1 MLPDCRGR
9 GDGRCAPGAG
19 VYWEDETPDIPG
31 RARTTPSNPLK
42 TRRDIGL
49 QLLIFSLVAANFTM
63 IYLPQPVLPV
73 IRSEFGVTASRASLL
88 VSAVIFGMALSNLPF
103 GVLADRSPV
112 RPLVIAGGTVIAACG
127 LFCAAT
133 KSLWLMVAAR
143 FVQGLFVPSLTTCLV
158 VYLVRNLPPERLN
171 VVTGSYVAATVTG
184 GLGGRLLGGLI
195 HVPAHWRYAF
205 VTSSALLLCATVAAA
220 AGLPGEEGRRE
231 PGERPP
237 GFRALLSDPRSLR
250 SYLVA
255 FGGYFVFSSIFNYLP
270 FYLAGPPFEA
280 SVHVITLMYLS
291 YGVGIFA
298 GPLSGRMSNR
308 IGNGATMVLG
318 SMLFAAAIGAT
329 FIPSLPVV
337 AASLPLVCGGF
348 FSIHAAAAGS
358 LNRSLGSGRGRANSL
373 YVLFYYLG
381 GSLGI
386 TAGGHAYQRFGWRG
400 VAGLGILVL
409 ALPFAVGI
417 REDREGRP
425 SPRPSRHADA

>member
-1 MLPDCRGR
+1 M
-9 GDGRCAPGAG
+9 
-19 VYWEDETPDIPG
+19 
-31 RARTTPSNPLK
+31 PLDV
-42 TRRDIGL
+42 RSDRGL

-63 IYLPQPVLPV
+63 IYLPQPVLHV
-73 IRSEFGVTASRASLL
+73 IRGEFGVTESVASLL

-103 GVLADRSPV
+103 GVLADRYPA
-112 RPLVIAGGTVIAACG
+112 RPLFIAGGTVIALAG

-133 KSLWLMVAAR
+133 SNLWLMVAAR

-171 VVTGSYVAATVTG
+171 VVTGSYVAATVAG

-205 VTSSALLLCATVAAA
+205 VTSSALLLCATAAA
-220 AGLPGEEGRRE
+220 AFRLPREEGRRE
-231 PGERPP
+231 PEKVVP
-237 GFRALLSDPRSLR
+237 GFAKLLFDPKARR

-255 FGGYFVFSSIFNYLP
+255 FGGFFVFSSIFNYLP
-270 FYLAGPPFEA
+270 FYLAGPPFSA
-280 SVHVITLMYLS
+280 SVHLITLMYLS

-298 GPLSGRMSNR
+298 GPLSGRLSNR

-318 SMLFAAAIGAT
+318 SVLFAAAICTT
-329 FIPSLPVV
+329 FIPSLAAIVV
-337 AASLPLVCGGF
+337 SLPLVCGGF

-358 LNRSLGSGRGRANSL
+358 LNRNLGAGRGRANSL

-386 TAGGHAYQRFGWRG
+386 TAGGRAYQGYGWRG
-400 VAGLGILVL
+400 VAGLGILML
-409 ALPFAVGI
+409 ALPFAIGI
-417 REDREGRP
+417 REYREGRACAL
-425 SPRPSRHADA
+425 PSRSTGG